1 MRHLKQG
8 VSITGLGLNNFQK
21 QLDMIPDIAALFTRA
36 TSEDRIQPNTI
47 VGDLDEFSTLNTSN
61 RYFTPTKDAQ
71 NAKELTFAHYI
82 DPHGNLARLL
92 GSAHVHLEEN
102 SLLPRAHG

>member
-1 MRHLKQG
+1 M
-8 VSITGLGLNNFQK
+8 TTFK

-36 TSEDRIQPNTI
+36 ISNAI
-47 VGDLDEFSTLNTSN
+47 VGDLDEFSTLNASN
-61 RYFTPTKDAQ
+61 RYFTPRKDAQ
-71 NAKELTFAHYI
+71 NAKELTFAHDL

-102 SLLPRAHG
+102 TVSYHERMGDAKYATSNLNVN